1 MLISLRGSI
10 SSKQFR
16 ELSALNWV
24 IKHYDLKHTTIE
36 YERNDESQQ
45 NPDFALTLRDEGKVI
60 IECTTAPRFTRSQML
75 DKLLEDFRQHSPVTD
90 EAIINQVINGLPLFW
105 NTPTQVQGKR
115 VDKLDY
121 KIRKEYYLNIIFTK
135 LHRLKTIERI
145 DQVALDK
152 EISKLNDFSGGI
164 ELSKVEMHDA
174 HEVYDDEDE
183 KKQIE
188 QLLSIIDQK
197 FEIYKVA
204 NNIKPE
210 KGIKKLLVIDL
221 SGFSFCFLRLENDKK
236 LEHLSGIQTYLKES
250 YDQYFDKILIIQSNA
265 DGYIEFTKNRNGFY
279 LESFRS
285 S

>member
-1 MLISLRGSI
+1 
-10 SSKQFR
+10 
-16 ELSALNWV
+16 
-24 IKHYDLKHTTIE
+24 
-36 YERNDESQQ
+36 
-45 NPDFALTLRDEGKVI
+45 
-60 IECTTAPRFTRSQML
+60 
-75 DKLLEDFRQHSPVTD
+75 
-90 EAIINQVINGLPLFW
+90 
-105 NTPTQVQGKR
+105 
-115 VDKLDY
+115 
-121 KIRKEYYLNIIFTK
+121 
-135 LHRLKTIERI
+135 
-145 DQVALDK
+145 
-152 EISKLNDFSGGI
+152 
-164 ELSKVEMHDA
+164 VEMHDA
-174 HEVYDDEDE
+174 HEVCDDEDE

-210 KGIKKLLVIDL
+210 KDIKKLLVIDL